1 MVENQAS
8 FEQFVETIA
17 RLRAEDGCPWDRAQ
31 THQSI
36 ANNMIEEAY
45 EAADALEAGDVPHM
59 REELGDVL
67 LQVVLQSQIAADNG
81 EFSIDDVCADINA
94 KMIRRHPHVFGDV
107 SVSNANE
114 VLGLWDQVK
123 LAEKQAQDRA
133 VEDGASLDDK
143 AAAEERVRPK
153 GLLDGVP
160 TSFPAL
166 LQAQKISRKAVA
178 SGFEWDSLESVWNQ
192 VREEK
197 LELERAYEAAP
208 KTADGRIIDSAEAD
222 PSFDANDIEAAAR
235 VAAVQMEFGDL
246 LFSLVN
252 VGRKMGVNAEA
263 ALRMSCAK
271 FRTRW
276 AHMED
281 AAWRGGYKLSDISRE
296 QLEALWVQAK
306 NAQADT
312 TQTESA

>member
-1 MVENQAS
+1 MTENQEP
-8 FEQFVETIA
+8 FQRFVETIA

-36 ANNMIEEAY
+36 AHNMIEEAY
-45 EAADALEAGDVPHM
+45 EAADALEAGDVAHI

-67 LQVVLQSQIAADNG
+67 LQVVLQSQIAADEG
-81 EFSIDDVCADINA
+81 EFTIDEVCNDINA
-94 KMIRRHPHVFGDV
+94 KMIRRHPHVFGDAQV
-107 SVSNANE
+107 ANANE

-123 LAEKQAQDRA
+123 LAEKKDAAQSGD
-133 VEDGASLDDK
+133 E
-143 AAAEERVRPK
+143 RPK

-178 SGFEWDSLESVWNQ
+178 SGFEWDSLDDVWAQ
-192 VREEK
+192 VQEEK
-197 LELERAYEAAP
+197 SELLSAYAAAP

-222 PSFDANDIEAAAR
+222 ASFDASDEEAKAL

-252 VGRKMGVNAEA
+252 VARRMGVDAEA

-271 FRTRW
+271 FRGRW
-276 AHMED
+276 EHMESS
-281 AAWRGGYKLSDISRE
+281 AWEEGVTLSEVSRE
-296 QLEALWVQAK
+296 RLEQLWENAK
-306 NAQADT
+306 STMA
-312 TQTESA
+312 

>member
-1 MVENQAS
+1 MTEKQES
-8 FEQFVETIA
+8 FQRFVDTVA

-36 ANNMIEEAY
+36 AHNMIEEAY
-45 EAADALEAGDVPHM
+45 EAADALEAGDVAHM

-81 EFSIDDVCADINA
+81 EFTVEDVCSDINA
-94 KMIRRHPHVFGDV
+94 KMIRRHPHVFGDA
-107 SVSNANE
+107 SAANANE

-123 LAEKQAQDRA
+123 LAEKKVASQDGN
-133 VEDGASLDDK
+133 EQ
-143 AAAEERVRPK
+143 PK

-178 SGFEWDSLESVWNQ
+178 SGFEWETLDDVWGQ
-192 VREEK
+192 VQEEK
-197 LELERAYEAAP
+197 SELLAAYEASP

-222 PSFDANDIEAAAR
+222 DSFDASDEEAQAL

-252 VGRKMGVNAEA
+252 VARRMGVDAEA
-263 ALRMSCAK
+263 ALRMSCTK
-271 FRTRW
+271 FRERW
-276 AHMED
+276 AHMERV
-281 AAWRGGYKLSDISRE
+281 AWEEGVALQDVSRE
-296 QLEALWVQAK
+296 RLEELWLSAKRAQATNA
-306 NAQADT
+306 NAQGKA
-312 TQTESA
+312 Q